1 MATRWARDEPTRRQ
15 SGVKAMFTLEQITQ
29 VVGEA
34 AEARLREAVDGE
46 GVLHV
51 AMAYHL
57 ETGGKRLRAL
67 LPSWVAANL
76 GADPETALPLG
87 VAVELIH
94 NGTLVHD
101 DVQDG
106 DAVRR
111 GRPAVWKAY
120 GLPQAVNVGT
130 WLMYAGCREVLR
142 GACGHAVIGDVHRAV
157 MRVIEGQAREFELQ
171 RHPSPT
177 PQLWEAMARAKT
189 GALFAVAYRMG
200 AAAAGEAAERA
211 DGLAAYGEALGLFF
225 QLQDDLLDLLGDK
238 GRDERATDIAEGKIS
253 HPVSW
258 AAAWGNETERRR
270 LLAIVHAPRAAT
282 DRAMVAEAL
291 DILHGSGAIDASLK
305 RLQHLAADLAGSPWA
320 FATPGLIERVLS
332 PLAHALPG

>member
-1 MATRWARDEPTRRQ
+1 MNAAI
-15 SGVKAMFTLEQITQ
+15 TLDALTERI
-29 VVGEA
+29 GERV
-34 AEARLREAVDGE
+34 ETRLREAVAGD
-46 GVLHV
+46 GVLHA

-76 GADPETALPLG
+76 GADPVVAIELG

-130 WLMYAGCREVLR
+130 WLMYAGCRETLR
-142 GACGHAVIGDVHRAV
+142 VPCGHAVIGDVHRAV

-171 RHPSPT
+171 RHPAPT
-177 PQLWEAMARAKT
+177 PALWEAMARAKT
-189 GALFAVAYRMG
+189 GALFALAYRMG
-200 AAAAGEAAERA
+200 AVTAGDGAERA
-211 DGLAAYGEALGLFF
+211 DGLSAYGEALGLFF

-253 HPVSW
+253 HPVAW
-258 AAAWGNETERRR
+258 AAAWSDESERRR
-270 LLAIVHAPRAAT
+270 LLHIVHAPRPDT
-282 DRAMVAEAL
+282 TREMVEEAL
-291 DILHGSGAIDASLK
+291 ALLHGSGAIDASLK
-305 RLQHLAADLAGSPWA
+305 RLQHLAADLAASPWA
-320 FATPGLIERVLS
+320 FATPGLIERVLA
-332 PLAHALPG
+332 PLAGVLPA